1 MTEGRPSRRIVFVI
15 GSLTRGGAETQ
26 MLLLAEQLVSRGW
39 KATVF
44 VLEKDG
50 ELIEKFCRA
59 GVSIVDGGYRSRA
72 RSRPYKIALLLYA
85 HLKLVAH
92 LAASRAHVVHG
103 FLPLTNFLAA
113 VAGRMT
119 LRPVV
124 VTSKRGLGTHQDRS
138 SITRLLD
145 RTSNRLSH
153 VVTANSPAVAE
164 DCSRR
169 DGYPI
174 DRIVVIP
181 NGLDFSTYGH
191 ANDRRAQ
198 VRKELGFAETDIA
211 IVNVANLIPYKGHHE
226 LIEAF
231 AALSKQ
237 DDRLRLVLIGDD
249 RGILP
254 TLRRQAE
261 SLGVEET
268 VRFLGQRDDVAALL
282 AVMDVGV
289 MASHEEGFSNALLEK
304 LATGLPVV
312 ATRVGGNP
320 KALEGM
326 PGCVLV
332 EPRDAKSLADGL
344 SSVLGRLPYDA
355 EARTVRKELIQSK
368 YSVCSMV
375 DAYEEIYS
383 NHL

>member
-1 MTEGRPSRRIVFVI
+1 
-15 GSLTRGGAETQ
+15 

-39 KATVF
+39 EATVF
-44 VLEKDG
+44 ALEKDG
-50 ELIEKFCRA
+50 ELIEKATQA
-59 GVSIVDGGYRSRA
+59 GVSIVDGGYRRTQPLSCRMA
-72 RSRPYKIALLLYA
+72 SLVYA
-85 HLKLVAH
+85 FLKLVVH
-92 LAASRAHVVHG
+92 LVSSRPHVVHG

-119 LRPVV
+119 LRPAI
-124 VTSKRGLGTHQDRS
+124 VTSKRGLANHQDHS
-138 SITRLLD
+138 PIAKLLD
-145 RTSNRLSH
+145 RISNRLSH
-153 VVTANSPAVAE
+153 VVTANSSAVAE

-181 NGLDFSTYGH
+181 NGLDFSIYGR

-198 VRKELGFAETDIA
+198 ARKELGFAEADIA
-211 IVNVANLIPYKGHHE
+211 IVNVANLIPYKGHYE

-231 AALSKQ
+231 ATLSKQ

-249 RGILP
+249 RGIL
-254 TLRRQAE
+254 TALRRQVE
-261 SLGVEET
+261 SLGLEKT
-268 VRFLGQRDDVAALL
+268 VRFLGQRNDVAALL
-282 AVMDVGV
+282 PAMDVGV

-304 LATGLPVV
+304 VAAGLPVV
-312 ATRVGGNP
+312 ATHVGGNP

-332 EPRDAKSLADGL
+332 EPRDAGSLADGL
-344 SSVLGRLPYDA
+344 STVLGWLPHDA
-355 EARTVRKELIQSK
+355 EARKTRKELIQSK